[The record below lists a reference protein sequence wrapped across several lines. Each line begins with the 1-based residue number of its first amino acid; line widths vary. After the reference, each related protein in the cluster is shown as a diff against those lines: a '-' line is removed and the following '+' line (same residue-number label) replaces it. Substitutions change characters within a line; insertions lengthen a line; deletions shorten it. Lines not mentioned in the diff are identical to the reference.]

1 MTKETFYRLGRYEII
16 EKENGQV
23 WWESHSGLGS
33 AKGGKCFVE
42 GNILFIGPSK
52 TEKAGFLKREF
63 MERLNQLP
71 PWQKTKYYSPSH
83 TIYNCK
89 TGRVS
94 PELGARE
101 ELNKQNNSKSDIVSK
116 EGVNGGTISKSIVG
130 TKATTKVKKKI
141 VWAWRLF
148 KDLLGRY
155 SH

>member
-42 GNILFIGPSK
+42 GNILFIGPSR
-52 TEKAGFLKREF
+52 TEKDGFLKREF
-63 MERLNQLP
+63 IERLNQLP

-101 ELNKQNNSKSDIVSK
+101 ELNKQTNSKNNIVNKKAFYGESVVRPI
-116 EGVNGGTISKSIVG
+116 GA
-130 TKATTKVKKKI
+130 TKYITKVKEKM
-141 VWAWRLF
+141 VGARRLY
-148 KDLLGRY
+148 KDLLRRY

>member
-94 PELGARE
+94 PELGARGG
-101 ELNKQNNSKSDIVSK
+101 LSKQNNSKSHIVSK

-141 VWAWRLF
+141 GWAWALF